1 MDDDLKQLRINLKIP
16 AFLVGRI
23 QLIKAEVKE
32 SQAIPLVVWI
42 HVKQAISLYKHC
54 ELFEMKSCEFFME
67 T

>member
-1 MDDDLKQLRINLKIP
+1 MDDDLNQLRINLKIP

-42 HVKQAISLYKHC
+42 HVKQAISLNKHC

>member
-42 HVKQAISLYKHC
+42 HVKQAISLNKHC
-54 ELFEMKSCEFFME
+54 ELFEMKSFELFME

>member
-42 HVKQAISLYKHC
+42 HVKQAISLNKHC
-54 ELFEMKSCEFFME
+54 ELF
-67 T
+67 